1 MLFASVR
8 HAGTFIMA
16 PSLQLYYV
24 ESVHLPGHPVTAAVL
39 RTMVKEIHCTFLK
52 SIYVLFWFACEEL
65 EHSGMFSA
73 YRVTLTDCI
82 PMCEHIIKKR
92 ETIFNLT
99 QLYYHIKFA
108 QS

>member
-1 MLFASVR
+1 
-8 HAGTFIMA
+8 MA
-16 PSLQLYYV
+16 PSFQLYYL
-24 ESVHLPGHPVTAAVL
+24 ESLYLPGHPVTAAVL

-65 EHSGMFSA
+65 EHSGMFLA
-73 YRVTLTDCI
+73 CTTTLMDCI

-99 QLYYHIKFA
+99 QLYYHTKFA